1 MAQFFLLP
9 GLQRVTCGVSS
20 EVCVRL
26 VYSILFLGEPFFCF
40 NEEKAGIFFAATKKF
55 WILAEIKY
63 VSRYGL
69 GGSDKNILQRIAI
82 TIENKTQLEIALN
95 HPYINFH
102 SFYHVFDG
110 TDDRLS

>member
-40 NEEKAGIFFAATKKF
+40 NEEKAGIFLLRRRNSGF
-55 WILAEIKY
+55 WQK
-63 VSRYGL
+63 
-69 GGSDKNILQRIAI
+69 
-82 TIENKTQLEIALN
+82 LN
-95 HPYINFH
+95 MCHAM
-102 SFYHVFDG
+102 D
-110 TDDRLS
+110 